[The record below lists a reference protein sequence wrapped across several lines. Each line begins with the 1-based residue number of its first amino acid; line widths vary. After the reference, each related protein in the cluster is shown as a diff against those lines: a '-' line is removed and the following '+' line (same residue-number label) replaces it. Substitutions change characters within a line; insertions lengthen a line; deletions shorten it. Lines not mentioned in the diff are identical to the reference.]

1 MINYTKLQD
10 ALHEAEKEIFKALSY
25 RSAIEKEILEIIRDK
40 AISRFSKR
48 IIYKNNLRYILYD
61 VSASLYGCKD
71 FYDLPNVTI
80 GFIYVLESP
89 NKKQSEKLEEFKTQ
103 FKMSKY
109 VPHSKSR
116 SPIFFEVNYDIT
128 IESALLANYNI
139 VNIH

>member
-61 VSASLYGCKD
+61 VNASLYGCKD

-109 VPHSKSR
+109 VPYSKSR